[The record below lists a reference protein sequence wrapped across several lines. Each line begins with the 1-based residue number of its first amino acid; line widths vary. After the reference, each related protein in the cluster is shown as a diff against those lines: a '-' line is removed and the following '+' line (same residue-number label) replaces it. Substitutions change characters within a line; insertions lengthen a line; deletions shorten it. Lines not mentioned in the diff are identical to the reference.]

1 MMSYRRC
8 KLAVV
13 VVWLLCALAFSLN
26 HLGLSAATSRGAEN
40 NSFAADQVKEIA
52 GYKNWTKVN
61 AVPQL
66 MPGRVAAACAMVMS
80 PGGVVIDGPG
90 NPHRHKYFTVYVN
103 DVGRAAML
111 NEKNPKFPVGSVIV
125 KEKLADKESP
135 SPELLTVMIKR
146 EKGFNSASGDWE
158 YMVLDGAG
166 TKIEGRGQLQNCQ
179 ACHLANEK
187 SDYIF
192 RTYLPDDLRN
202 GLK

>member
-8 KLAVV
+8 KLAVIA
-13 VVWLLCALAFSLN
+13 VWLLCALAFSLN
-26 HLGLSAATSRGAEN
+26 QLMLSAATSRGAEN
-40 NSFAADQVKEIA
+40 NSLVAGQVKEIA

-66 MPGRVAAACAMVMS
+66 MPERVAAACAMVMS
-80 PGGVVIDGPG
+80 PGGSVIDGPD
-90 NPHRHKYFTVYVN
+90 NPHRDKYFTVYVN

-111 NEKNPKFPVGSVIV
+111 NEKNPKFPVGSIIV
-125 KEKLADKESP
+125 KEKLTDKESS

-146 EKGFNSASGDWE
+146 EKDFNRASGDWE

-166 TKIEGRGQLQNCQ
+166 TKMEGRGQLQNCQ
-179 ACHLANEK
+179 ACHLANQK
-187 SDYIF
+187 TDYIF
-192 RTYLPDDLRN
+192 RTYLPDGLRN

>member
-1 MMSYRRC
+1 MMSYRGC

-13 VVWLLCALAFSLN
+13 TVWLLCALAFSLN
-26 HLGLSAATSRGAEN
+26 QLMLSAATSRGAG
-40 NSFAADQVKEIA
+40 NSSFVAAQVKEIA

-66 MPGRVAAACAMVMS
+66 MPERVAAACAMVVS
-80 PGGVVIDGPG
+80 PRGAVIDGPG
-90 NPHRHKYFTVYVN
+90 NPHRDKFFTVYVN

-111 NEKNPKFPVGSVIV
+111 HEKNPKFPVGSIIV
-125 KEKLADKESP
+125 KEKLTDKEGP

-146 EKGFNSASGDWE
+146 EKDFNSASGDWE

-179 ACHLANEK
+179 ACHLANQK

-192 RTYLPDDLRN
+192 RTYLPDELRN